1 MTEHDSPSKITRRLW
16 PSCILPFTSRI
27 SRSVISAVDLSG
39 SGRSAGKDPSCLY
52 LLHSLRYFII
62 SPPTRCFCRAIMAW
76 GFESSNE
83 GSFLKSTATGAG
95 YTRADTARFSP
106 SESVTSPQGRFQA
119 VNESLCSSD
128 NQAFRS
134 ATFQSAAP
142 SGSSSFDH
150 TLCPSG

>member
-1 MTEHDSPSKITRRLW
+1 MTRRLW
-16 PSCILPFTSRI
+16 PSCILPLTSSI
-27 SRSVISAVDLSG
+27 SLKLISAVLLSG
-39 SGRSAGKDPSCLY
+39 SGRSSGNDPSCLY

-62 SPPTRCFCRAIMAW
+62 SPPTRCFCKAIMAW
-76 GFESSNE
+76 GFDSSRE

-119 VNESLCSSD
+119 VNVSLCSSD

-134 ATFQSAAP
+134 ETFQSAAP
-142 SGSSSFDH
+142 SGSSIFDQ
-150 TLCPSG
+150 TEWPSG